1 MAIIDTHRAA
11 YNRPNANIRCGS
23 KDTLPS
29 PTEVVTEKHHYTVKT
44 SEKVRVFHTL
54 SEVNEYLLLYPNSR
68 VVKTTRKITTV
79 TTHRRIK

>member
-11 YNRPNANIRCGS
+11 YNRPNANIRCG
-23 KDTLPS
+23 KGDTPS

-68 VVKTTRKITTV
+68 VVKTTRKTTTV
-79 TTHRRIK
+79 ITHRRIK

>member
-11 YNRPNANIRCGS
+11 YNRPNANIRCG
-23 KDTLPS
+23 KGVTPS
-29 PTEVVTEKHHYTVKT
+29 STEVVTEKHHYTVKT

-54 SEVNEYLLLYPNSR
+54 SEVNEYLHLYPNSR